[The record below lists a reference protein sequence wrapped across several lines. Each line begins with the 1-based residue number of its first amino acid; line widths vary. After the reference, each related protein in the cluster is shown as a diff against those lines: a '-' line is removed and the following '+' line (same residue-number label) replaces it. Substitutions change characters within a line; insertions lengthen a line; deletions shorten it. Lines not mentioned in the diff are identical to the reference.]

1 MSAQLTILS
10 KGIYSG
16 KDRQI
21 VIDPNRSFG
30 KPIVNIEGVPAKFLF
45 EAYNVEKIKWKNK
58 IKRKTIIIIFSWI
71 WECIK
76 RINEYKQSRE

>member
-45 EAYNVEKIKWKNK
+45 EAYNVEKIK
-58 IKRKTIIIIFSWI
+58 
-71 WECIK
+71 
-76 RINEYKQSRE
+76 